1 MSYIDNKVSSIIDD
15 LGGEILMTLEGPNGL
30 DDYIAS
36 VRNALSGYRQHLADA
51 IRESFKNGLAAG
63 RKRTYRK
70 STPVNRIVSRKAA
83 QPTR

>member
-1 MSYIDNKVSSIIDD
+1 MSYIDDKVNFIIDD

-36 VRNALSGYRQHLADA
+36 VRNALSDYRQHLADV

-63 RKRTYRK
+63 RKRAFQK
-70 STPVNRIVSRKAA
+70 SAPVKRAVPRQTA
-83 QPTR
+83 QPSR